1 MVLMKVFVANI
12 TIILFCFMLL
22 LDVFLQTVLVRKFF
36 IAMITNNLFIHR
48 FDTFVVYL
56 PMSFQMCI
64 SSKIFIT
71 EVTFEGPFTR
81 VTEEVSVQAA
91 GPRECLVAAGEGAG
105 VEVDAGAAGRE
116 AHLVLAPRPGPGL
129 RVHHEDGAAAA
140 DLPRTILSMSGV
152 RTTAWLRVE
161 LAGVTR
167 LSSATCSPLLSTP
180 TNVQLRV
187 LPSQVVSS
195 ASLR

>member
-1 MVLMKVFVANI
+1 
-12 TIILFCFMLL
+12 MLL
-22 LDVFLQTVLVRKFF
+22 LDVFLQTVLVSKFF

-195 ASLR
+195 ASLRRRF